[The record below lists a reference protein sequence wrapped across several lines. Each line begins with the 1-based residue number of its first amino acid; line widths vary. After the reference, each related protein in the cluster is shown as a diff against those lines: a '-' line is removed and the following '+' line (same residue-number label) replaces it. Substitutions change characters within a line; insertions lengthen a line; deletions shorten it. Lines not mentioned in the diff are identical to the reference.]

1 MLQRQL
7 DSALQLFFLPNSMK
21 CGESR
26 GLGYKAIG
34 RRVEVIV
41 ERKRKDVK
49 EIVVEEEEEE
59 GEEEKDQVA

>member
-1 MLQRQL
+1 
-7 DSALQLFFLPNSMK
+7 MK

-26 GLGYKAIG
+26 GLGYKATG

>member
-1 MLQRQL
+1 
-7 DSALQLFFLPNSMK
+7 MK